1 MSELRLGLAQLNPT
15 VGDLVGNSEQIL
27 QAAKQCAFQSVSLL
41 ITPELSLC
49 GYPPQDLVLDP
60 LFVENCQTALHNL
73 ALKIPPKIG
82 VLVGTI
88 LPNPD
93 WWQKGEKPLFN
104 GVALLLDGRIRYTFY
119 KQLLPDYDVFD
130 EHRYF
135 QPGAQVNV
143 LRWRGVRLGI
153 TICEDLWNDEQFW
166 SGRRYPENPVTRLM
180 EQGVDVLVNLSASPY
195 WLGKGALRESLLAHH
210 ARKYH
215 VPLIYVNQVGATD
228 QLVFDG
234 RSVIVD
240 ETGQVI
246 HRGRAFQSE
255 VQIVTY
261 RQGQWQDTHVHPAPD
276 PWAEVWQALVL
287 GLRDYVRKSGFQR
300 VVLGLSGGIDSSL
313 VAALAVAALGAE
325 QVLGVLMPSPY
336 TSEASLADALALAA
350 NLGIQ
355 TEKIPI
361 HDLMAAYDAALAPLF
376 AGYSPDVTEENLQ
389 SRIRGTL
396 LMALANKFHALV
408 LATGNKSELA
418 VGYCTLYGDMCGAL
432 APIGDLYKTQVYAL
446 ARWYNEQMRAQGK
459 TALIPEPIFT
469 KAPSAELKPG
479 QTDQDTLPPYPVL
492 DDILQRWLE
501 QRQTPEQ
508 ITAAGHDP
516 ALVAQVMQMVQQ
528 AEFKR
533 FQAAPVLKVSE
544 RAFDRGWRVPIVAQ
558 PPRHRLSLDP

>member
-1 MSELRLGLAQLNPT
+1 MSELRLGLAQLHPT
-15 VGDLVGNSEQIL
+15 VGDLLGNSAKIL
-27 QAAKQCAFQSVSLL
+27 QAAKQCALQSVSLL

-73 ALKIPPKIG
+73 ALKLPPKIG

-104 GVALLLDGRIRYTFY
+104 GAALLLDGRVRYTFH

-135 QPGAQVNV
+135 QPGQQLNI
-143 LRWRGVRLGI
+143 LRWQGLRLGI

-166 SGRRYPENPVTRLM
+166 SGRRYPDNPIARLM
-180 EQGVDVLVNLSASPY
+180 ERGVDVVINMSASPY
-195 WLGKGALRESLLAHH
+195 WQGKGALREALLAHH

-215 VPLIYVNQVGATD
+215 VPLVYVNQVGATD
-228 QLVFDG
+228 QLIFDG
-234 RSVIVD
+234 RNVIVD
-240 ETGQVI
+240 AQGQVI
-246 HRGRAFQSE
+246 HRGRAFQPE
-255 VQIVTY
+255 VQIVSY
-261 RQGQWQDTHVHPAPD
+261 RQGQWSETRLHPAPES
-276 PWAEVWQALVL
+276 WGEVWQALTL
-287 GLRDYVRKSGFQR
+287 GIRNYVHQSGFQR
-300 VVLGLSGGIDSSL
+300 VVIGLSGGIDSSV
-313 VAALAVAALGAE
+313 VAALAVEALGAE
-325 QVLGVLMPSPY
+325 QVQGVLLPSPY
-336 TSEASLADALALAA
+336 TSETSITDALTLAA
-350 NLGIQ
+350 NLGIA

-361 HDLMAAYDAALAPLF
+361 HDLMAGYQQALAPLF
-376 AGYSPDVTEENLQ
+376 AGMTPDVTEENIQ

-396 LMALANKFHALV
+396 LMALANKFRALV

-446 ARWYNEQMRAQGK
+446 ARWYNAHRQGRGEP
-459 TALIPEPIFT
+459 AVIPESVLT

-492 DDILQRWLE
+492 DDILHRWLGE
-501 QRQTPEQ
+501 RQTPDQ
-508 ITAAGHDP
+508 IVAAGHDP
-516 ALVAQVMQMVQQ
+516 VLVAQVMQMVQR

-544 RAFDRGWRVPIVAQ
+544 RAFDRGWRVPLVAQ
-558 PPRHRLSLDP
+558 PPRQKLPLRD